1 MEKDDDHKNYVNIR
15 WTENGRKHGRVVK
28 LLNNKK
34 QMVSALGHKKVS
46 TEIMDVP
53 ADAKFTKLKKSQK
66 EYFCMDE
73 KPKPKIDGGLEVS
86 EWEEH
91 TRDKCLTIKDV
102 ECLRPGQKL
111 KVVTLDRNVYDIAFH
126 CNEPGKLHDAKHFY
140 RENVA
145 TYTHKSDLK
154 GKIKMDDVGKMD
166 FEFDIEWAKDE
177 WYPLTDGKLPE
188 KDPQN
193 FSDFPNNMLLDWKD
207 YPKDT
212 RIGYRGA
219 MILLDKMD
227 EMPKVYYY
235 DW

>member
-15 WTENGRKHGRVVK
+15 WTEDGRKYGRVVK
-28 LLNNKK
+28 LLNNKT
-34 QMVSALGHKKVS
+34 QMVAALGYKKLS
-46 TEIMDVP
+46 NEIRDVP

-73 KPKPKIDGGLEVS
+73 KPKPTIEGGLEIS
-86 EWEEH
+86 EWEEY

-102 ECLRPGQKL
+102 ENLRPGQKL
-111 KVVTLDRNVYDIAFH
+111 KVVTLDRNVYDIAFD

-140 RENVA
+140 RESVA
-145 TYTHKSDLK
+145 TYYHESDLK
-154 GKIKMDDVGKMD
+154 GKIKMEDVGKME

-177 WYPLTDGKLPE
+177 WYPLTNGKLPE
-188 KDPQN
+188 NDPQG
-193 FSDFPNNMLLDWKD
+193 FSKFPDNMLLDWKD

-212 RIGYRGA
+212 RIGWRGP

-227 EMPKVYYY
+227 SLPKVYYY
-235 DW
+235 DL